1 MSNLES
7 FTFLIS
13 LCLKLINNDLI
24 TPSEAFTCTQIESE
38 ILTNYFDDDLHKY
51 HKYLDEHIVT
61 DFN

>member
-38 ILTNYFDDDLHKY
+38 ILTTYFDDDLHKY
-51 HKYLDEHIVT
+51 HKYC
-61 DFN
+61 